1 MAARNFQTR
10 FNVSQFNERQFNG
23 GLLSEVLSTN
33 LIVFDGFSIS
43 DGTIMICTDLLD
55 SGPTREIISGRV
67 PRDDG
72 EYVNADYWR
81 EKTIVAK
88 GIIIRSTSTLLEAYL
103 DTVRKNLRTRGANL
117 DITRNSVVRRYV
129 ATLEGMDQ
137 LFAERQ
143 RYHVTI
149 CPWTATFLCKTPFS
163 KARAYTSGT
172 ETTSVSPTT
181 VTVINNGTYK
191 AKSTVYV
198 IFSAASSVTVVNI
211 KRTNAAGTV
220 LEEIE
225 YSGTIAAGDAVIFDG
240 EDRTVKKNGT
250 QVAYTGSFLF
260 ADPGSSLFKLTI
272 TGTSFTVDYS
282 VNIKDTFL

>member
-103 DTVRKNLRTRGANL
+103 DTEASGEQKQPKNDGRFHRVAPSGCVRRCPATGRTSAVRPSISRMRTRSPGA
-117 DITRNSVVRRYV
+117 SGSGAEYV
-129 ATLEGMDQ
+129 Q
-137 LFAERQ
+137 
-143 RYHVTI
+143 
-149 CPWTATFLCKTPFS
+149 S
-163 KARAYTSGT
+163 
-172 ETTSVSPTT
+172 SP
-181 VTVINNGTYK
+181 
-191 AKSTVYV
+191 S
-198 IFSAASSVTVVNI
+198 
-211 KRTNAAGTV
+211 
-220 LEEIE
+220 
-225 YSGTIAAGDAVIFDG
+225 
-240 EDRTVKKNGT
+240 
-250 QVAYTGSFLF
+250 
-260 ADPGSSLFKLTI
+260 
-272 TGTSFTVDYS
+272 
-282 VNIKDTFL
+282 